1 LQGFCGRRFLIVAVA
16 LSIRD
21 NQALSVG
28 SGFFGSTQLLKR
40 SPSAHGVNS
49 PSSDAA
55 ADLVLI

>member
-28 SGFFGSTQLLKR
+28 SGFFGLTQLLILYGA
-40 SPSAHGVNS
+40 AHG
-49 PSSDAA
+49 SSNGRRATPR
-55 ADLVLI
+55 LILC